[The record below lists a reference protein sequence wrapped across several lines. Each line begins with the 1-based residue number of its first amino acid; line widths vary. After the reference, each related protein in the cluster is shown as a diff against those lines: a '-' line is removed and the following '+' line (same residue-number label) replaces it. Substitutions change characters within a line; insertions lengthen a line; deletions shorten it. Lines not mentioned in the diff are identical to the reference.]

1 MKAYGKRR
9 LTVAQQEAVQK
20 AVIGEFEKCK
30 KKYEEKV
37 NARAFFL
44 HYLTLSIVLEEVL
57 HFGEQRRA
65 RILKACMDKVNEL
78 SEFLVRNKF
87 ETANGNKRYDTV
99 LNLATLEKLAH
110 QYHIHWDEDIFNDD
124 IENEL

>member
-20 AVIGEFEKCK
+20 AVIAEFEKCK

-37 NARAFFL
+37 NARVFFL
-44 HYLTLSIVLEEVL
+44 HYLTLAMVLDDEL

-65 RILKACMDKVNEL
+65 KVLKACMAKVNEL
-78 SEFLVRNKF
+78 SDYLVKNKC
-87 ETANGNKRYDTV
+87 ETANGNERYDTEY
-99 LNLATLEKLAH
+99 NLETLKRLAE
-110 QYHIHWDEDIFNDD
+110 QYHIAFDEDIFND
-124 IENEL
+124 EVEA

>member
-9 LTVAQQEAVQK
+9 LSVAQQEAVQK
-20 AVIGEFEKCK
+20 AVIAEFDKYK

-65 RILKACMDKVNEL
+65 KILKACMDKVNEL
-78 SEFLVRNKF
+78 SDHLVKNKC
-87 ETANGNKRYDTV
+87 ETANGNERYDTEY
-99 LNLATLEKLAH
+99 NLETLKRLAE
-110 QYHIHWDEDIFNDD
+110 QYHIAFDESMFDDD
-124 IENEL
+124 IEEDI

>member
-9 LTVAQQEAVQK
+9 LSVAQQEAVQK
-20 AVIGEFEKCK
+20 AVIAEFEKCK

-44 HYLTLSIVLEEVL
+44 HYLTLSIMLDDEL

-65 RILKACMDKVNEL
+65 KVLKACMAKVNEL
-78 SEFLVRNKF
+78 SDYLVKNKC
-87 ETANGNKRYDTV
+87 ETANGNARYDTEY
-99 LNLATLEKLAH
+99 NLETLKRLAK
-110 QYHIHWDEDIFNDD
+110 QYHIAFDEDIFNDEVEES
-124 IENEL
+124 I